1 MRRLIWAPFV
11 PEATDEGW
19 RDRTKERQELD
30 AARFNEAAGEKRR
43 FDFRLGQIMLSVK
56 DLRERDR

>member
-19 RDRTKERQELD
+19 RVRTKERQELD
-30 AARFNEAAGEKRR
+30 AARFNEAAGENAVST
-43 FDFRLGQIMLSVK
+43 FAS
-56 DLRERDR
+56 ERSC